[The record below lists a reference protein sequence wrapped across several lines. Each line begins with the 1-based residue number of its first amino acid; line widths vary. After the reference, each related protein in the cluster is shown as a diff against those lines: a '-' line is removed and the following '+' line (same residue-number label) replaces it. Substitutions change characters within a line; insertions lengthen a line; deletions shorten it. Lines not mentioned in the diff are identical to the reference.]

1 MSSRKLATSLISR
14 SCCRAK
20 SSRLTGSSAIS
31 SSDPPANLGRR
42 AARVKQR
49 VPLATA
55 KGVGARRILEKAVD
69 QRPAAQQRVLLLGLP
84 VQLDIAVGQIEDMAN
99 VVRRQP
105 LDAEEV
111 PVPEAVFLHEFPL

>member
-1 MSSRKLATSLISR
+1 MTVK
-14 SCCRAK
+14 
-20 SSRLTGSSAIS
+20 SAIFERATRLCS
-31 SSDPPANLGRR
+31 TSPQIATLAHRR
-42 AARVKQR
+42 GLHGHVDDIGAE
-49 VPLATA
+49 PLAGDL
-55 KGVGARRILEKAVD
+55 KRGARAGRILEKAVD